1 MLCCSKAVTSTRVRG
16 PNIHVSGNPRVK
28 SNAWLT
34 LLLDLKDLRFVSE
47 TGVKRPQGVLRDIIR
62 SHARRKGPDGR
73 KQSQCTTPAAGRD
86 GEDQYSPFDD
96 SDSRS
101 RSRSASSSEFSL
113 TQVPTNNSLDPFH
126 ALPISEH
133 GHAQFLVKHC
143 EFLTLHREP
152 SVSCAIAFIPRTN
165 SFGTTLNSNYI
176 CALALS

>member
-1 MLCCSKAVTSTRVRG
+1 
-16 PNIHVSGNPRVK
+16 
-28 SNAWLT
+28 
-34 LLLDLKDLRFVSE
+34 VSE

-73 KQSQCTTPAAGRD
+73 KQSPYTTPTVTKD
-86 GEDQYSPFDD
+86 CEDQCSLFDD

-143 EFLTLHREP
+143 EYLHRWP
-152 SVSCAIAFIPRTN
+152 TVSCAMAFISRTN
-165 SFGTTLNSNYI
+165 GFHTTLNSNCI

>member
-1 MLCCSKAVTSTRVRG
+1 
-16 PNIHVSGNPRVK
+16 
-28 SNAWLT
+28 
-34 LLLDLKDLRFVSE
+34 VSE

-73 KQSQCTTPAAGRD
+73 KQSPCTTPTVARD
-86 GEDQYSPFDD
+86 GEDQCSLFDD

-101 RSRSASSSEFSL
+101 RRRSASSSEFSL

-143 EFLTLHREP
+143 EFKI
-152 SVSCAIAFIPRTN
+152 SVTCAIVFVPRKT
-165 SFGTTLNSNYI
+165 SFGTL
-176 CALALS
+176 